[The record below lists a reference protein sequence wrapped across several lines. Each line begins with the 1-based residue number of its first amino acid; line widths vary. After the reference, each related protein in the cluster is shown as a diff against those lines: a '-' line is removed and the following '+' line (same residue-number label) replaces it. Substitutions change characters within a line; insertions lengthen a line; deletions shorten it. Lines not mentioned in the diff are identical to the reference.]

1 MKKQNPFT
9 GQLYDSTAIVEDK
22 TPQLGGDLDTN
33 GKDINAI
40 SQTNAIENKSKLL
53 QIEDI
58 ISDFVVSGLLPV
70 TSVNL
75 TSNISAG
82 IAYVSGVRVVK
93 AVTSKTY
100 TVNRDTYVDINSVG
114 TYTFTE
120 VSNGATTPSVTSD
133 SIRLAKVVTDTN
145 NITGVTDLRE
155 LKINISKEVLF
166 DILTLSNTGLH
177 LLDTDASHD
186 LIIAPGSDLT
196 ADRTLTITTGDASRT
211 LTLSNNVTLD
221 QDVDSTSSPT
231 FVSPTINTSVTG
243 TAFLDEDDMASNSA
257 DKFCSQQSIKAYVD
271 AVIPSGK
278 KILFY
283 EDVAPLGWTINNTL
297 DDKLVFVSKGS
308 AAGGETGGGVHS
320 TGTWT
325 QPDHTHTADAH
336 THLMPFGVDGYTFY
350 WVNPPTY
357 GTGSA
362 FTASHYETGDLTS
375 NTPAEI
381 KTSAASA
388 ATMSSDA
395 TANTW
400 RPAAYVCIICTK
412 N

>member
-75 TSNISAG
+75 TSDIG
-82 IAYVSGVRVVK
+82 EGKAYVTGTRVVK
-93 AVTSKTY
+93 AVTPKTY
-100 TVNRDTYVDINSVG
+100 TASRDTYVDINSVG
-114 TYTFTE
+114 TYTFVE

-186 LIIAPGSDLT
+186 LIIAPGSNLT

-243 TAFLDEDDMASNSA
+243 TAFLDEDNMASNSA
-257 DKFCSQQSIKAYVD
+257 DKFCSQQSIKAYAD
-271 AVIPSGK
+271 AVIPSGTEM
-278 KILFY
+278 LFY
-283 EDVAPLGWTINNTL
+283 QDTAPVGWTINNY

-336 THLMPFGVDGYTFY
+336 THQIPIGVSGTNLFWPASPDSGDAFSASYYTTN
-350 WVNPPTY
+350 V
-357 GTGSA
+357 
-362 FTASHYETGDLTS
+362 TS
-375 NTPAEI
+375 ISITPGKI
-381 KTSAASA
+381 KTDAASA